1 MLAISTTH
9 PGAIPGALAPIP
21 ATPLGRARGL
31 ALAGSLLVG
40 VFVIGFGVWATYAPL
55 ESASVGPGT
64 VESESSRKTVQHLEG
79 GIIGQILVHDGDEVR
94 TGQVL
99 LRLDE
104 TKARTTLEALQGQ
117 LWDALAREARLVAE
131 RDGQSKV
138 EFPERLTSQA
148 ASNPAIAQV
157 IAGQQKIFETRRS
170 LLQSKTDVIRQRI
183 AQVREEI
190 VGLKA
195 QEAAA
200 HKRVGFANEE
210 MSGIKTL
217 LEKGLERKPR
227 KLQLDRDIA
236 EMEGKRGEMQA
247 AIARAN
253 QTIAESEVTILNQ
266 QNDTANEVANDLRDT
281 QKKIHELSEQ
291 IQAARDVLAR
301 IDIKAPQDGVV
312 TDMKVHTI
320 GGVIQQGEALMDLV
334 PKEDKLI
341 VKVQVKPED
350 INVVRAGLDAH
361 VRFTPYKQ
369 RRTPPIEGKVI
380 YVSADKLVDKK
391 TNASYYEAKIRMS
404 EAELEKEKVELV
416 PGMPAEA
423 MIKTGETTVA
433 LYALSPVLD
442 GFHRAFR
449 EK

>member
-1 MLAISTTH
+1 MLAISTTVS
-9 PGAIPGALAPIP
+9 GAPPALRPVP
-21 ATPLGRARGL
+21 ATPMGNARGL
-31 ALAGSLLVG
+31 ALAGSLLVS
-40 VFVIGFGVWATYAPL
+40 VFVIGFGFWSAYAPL
-55 ESASVGPGT
+55 ESAAVGPGT

-79 GIIGQILVHDGDEVR
+79 GIIGKILVKDGDEV
-94 TGQVL
+94 TAGQVL
-99 LRLDE
+99 IRLDD
-104 TKARTTLEALQGQ
+104 TKPRTTLEALQGQ
-117 LWDALAREARLVAE
+117 LWDAHAREARLIAE
-131 RDGQSKV
+131 RDGQPTIV
-138 EFPERLTSQA
+138 FPPALTSLA
-148 ASNPAIAQV
+148 GSNPAVAQV

-170 LLQSKTDVIRQRI
+170 LLQSKTDVIKQRI

-190 VGLKA
+190 VGLQA
-195 QEAAA
+195 QEASARR
-200 HKRVGFANEE
+200 RVSLANEE

-247 AIARAN
+247 QIARAN
-253 QTIAESEVTILNQ
+253 QTIAESEVSILSQ
-266 QNDTANEVANDLRDT
+266 QNDTQNEVANDLRDT

-301 IDIKAPQDGVV
+301 IEVKAPQDGVV

-320 GGVIQQGEALMDLV
+320 GGVIQQGEPLMDLV

-350 INVVRAGLDAH
+350 INVVHPGLDAH

-380 YVSADKLVDKK
+380 YVSADKLTDKK
-391 TNASYYEAKIRMS
+391 TNASYYEAKIRMD
-404 EAELEKEKVELV
+404 EEKLAQEKVELV
-416 PGMPAEA
+416 PGMPAES
-423 MIKTGETTVA
+423 MIKTGESTVA
-433 LYALSPVLD
+433 MYALSPVLD
-442 GFHRAFR
+442 GFYRAFR